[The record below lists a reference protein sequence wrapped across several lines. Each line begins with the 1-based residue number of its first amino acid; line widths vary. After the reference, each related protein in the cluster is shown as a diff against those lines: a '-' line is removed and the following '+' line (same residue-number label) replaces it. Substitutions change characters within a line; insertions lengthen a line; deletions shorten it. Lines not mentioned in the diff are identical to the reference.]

1 MSEISLIL
9 AVNSALFRESI
20 CKILD
25 SEKDI
30 KIIGQ
35 ASNHLEI
42 ITLIEQKKP
51 DVLFMDT
58 DMLNVAKILQ
68 SIREKSAKTRVL
80 LLLYNLDEETVIK
93 AISLGVRGYLRSTS
107 NIEQFVRA
115 IRTIRQ
121 EEIWAERKILT
132 KVVTRFLFPRV
143 NKSVLKC
150 NPTKREK
157 EIAKLVIEGWSNK
170 QIAKALFIS
179 EKTVKAHLGKIFA
192 KLGISN
198 RSDLTFEL
206 LQDIS
211 AHG

>member
-1 MSEISLIL
+1 MQLHFQGHFALALDPIERTVDKRLESLDPIGDGLYLHPVPFAPVDGQFALLRVGAGCAIPTQSARISQQKQKSLHSYPQTLRKSRILGRDRKMSEISLIL

-80 LLLYNLDEETVIK
+80 Y
-93 AISLGVRGYLRSTS
+93 Y
-107 NIEQFVRA
+107 F
-115 IRTIRQ
+115 TIG
-121 EEIWAERKILT
+121 
-132 KVVTRFLFPRV
+132 
-143 NKSVLKC
+143 
-150 NPTKREK
+150 TKR
-157 EIAKLVIEGWSNK
+157 
-170 QIAKALFIS
+170 Q
-179 EKTVKAHLGKIFA
+179 
-192 KLGISN
+192 
-198 RSDLTFEL
+198 
-206 LQDIS
+206 
-211 AHG
+211 